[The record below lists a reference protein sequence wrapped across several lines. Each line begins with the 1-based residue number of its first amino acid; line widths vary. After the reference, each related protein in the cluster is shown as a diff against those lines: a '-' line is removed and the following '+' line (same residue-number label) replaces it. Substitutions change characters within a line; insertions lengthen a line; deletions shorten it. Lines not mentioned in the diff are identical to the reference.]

1 MNYKHVRLDFHEKHA
16 VVTIDR
22 PPENLLGLEA
32 MEEVSA
38 ALTAVRERP
47 GIEVLVLR
55 GAGGVLGDFDL
66 EQVTKSRV
74 RRLIQVYHRI
84 FETVR
89 MMDAVSIAAVEKRA
103 TGAGFELALVCN
115 LIVAGEGSTFQLPA
129 LNYGLIPTIASAM
142 LPRLAPRRRAME
154 WILTGCEIPVA
165 QLEHDGI
172 VNRVVPLKSFD
183 RKLDA
188 FIGEITG
195 KSGAVLRLAKKAQFA
210 SYGAS
215 YEDALARAHAIFLG
229 DLMDLH
235 DSEEGLR
242 AHREGRAP
250 QWKNR

>member
-1 MNYKHVRLDFHEKHA
+1 MNYRNVRLDFDERHA
-16 VVTIDR
+16 VLTIDR
-22 PPENLLGLEA
+22 PPANLLGLEA
-32 MEEVSA
+32 IEEVND
-38 ALTAVRERP
+38 ALAAVRERRD
-47 GIEVLVLR
+47 IEVLVLR
-55 GAGGVLGDFDL
+55 GAGGALGDLDL

-84 FETVR
+84 FETIR

-103 TGAGFELALVCN
+103 VGAGFELALLCN
-115 LIVAGEGSTFQLPA
+115 LIVAGEGATFQLPE
-129 LNYGLIPTIASAM
+129 LSYGLIPTVASAM

-172 VNRVVPLKSFD
+172 VNRIFPLRSFD
-183 RKLDA
+183 KKLDA
-188 FIGEITG
+188 FVHEITS

-210 SYGAS
+210 AYGAS

-242 AHREGRAP
+242 AHREGREP
-250 QWKNR
+250 QWKHR